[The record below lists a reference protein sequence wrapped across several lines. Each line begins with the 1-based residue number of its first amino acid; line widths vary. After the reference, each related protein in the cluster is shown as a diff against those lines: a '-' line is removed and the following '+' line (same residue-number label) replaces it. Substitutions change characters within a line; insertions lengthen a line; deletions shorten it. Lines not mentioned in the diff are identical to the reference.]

1 MCNIPPH
8 NEGILKRIGI
18 KQKRYV
24 LQLDPPLST
33 ASAVNNYSTHKQLPF
48 RLIAPLLDS
57 YPADFLLHLLEEY
70 QKEKSLRIDK
80 KKGSDISCI
89 RTLVFLFL
97 IRIRPITKIVK

>member
-1 MCNIPPH
+1 MKLSQYDP
-8 NEGILKRIGI
+8 ELYGIMSKITGSELLFLLKRIGI
-18 KQKRYV
+18 TQKRYG

-70 QKEKSLRIDK
+70 PKR
-80 KKGSDISCI
+80 
-89 RTLVFLFL
+89 RNH
-97 IRIRPITKIVK
+97 

>member
-1 MCNIPPH
+1 MKLSQYDP
-8 NEGILKRIGI
+8 ELYGIMSKITGSELLFLLKKIGI
-18 KQKRYV
+18 TQKRYG

-70 QKEKSLRIDK
+70 PKR
-80 KKGSDISCI
+80 
-89 RTLVFLFL
+89 RNH
-97 IRIRPITKIVK
+97 